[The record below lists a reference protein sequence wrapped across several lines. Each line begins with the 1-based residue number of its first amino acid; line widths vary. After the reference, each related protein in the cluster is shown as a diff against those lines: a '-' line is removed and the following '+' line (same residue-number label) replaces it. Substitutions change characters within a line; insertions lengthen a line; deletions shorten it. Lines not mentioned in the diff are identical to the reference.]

1 MPPWAISP
9 RSSSRVERSS
19 GTGISTEPGGQP
31 VPRPAGSPDRPKDT
45 PPPARVPS
53 VPTLGACGVSYFAY
67 MRDRFLAALAA
78 YKRKRVGFEPSCSL
92 TRTPAFPVP
101 HHSGEAEVGIGRL
114 SGRTKR
120 DSMHASNCS
129 PGPIRLPW

>member
-19 GTGISTEPGGQP
+19 GTGISTEPGWTTGSGAL
-31 VPRPAGSPDRPKDT
+31 AGSPDRPERY
-45 PPPARVPS
+45 PAAGAVPS

-78 YKRKRVGFEPSCSL
+78 YKRKRVGF
-92 TRTPAFPVP
+92 RTLGAV
-101 HHSGEAEVGIGRL
+101 
-114 SGRTKR
+114 
-120 DSMHASNCS
+120 
-129 PGPIRLPW
+129 